1 MTIHAVRSIKYGIA
15 RGAIK
20 DAIVALR
27 TEAQHENFRPP
38 ICCET
43 QTRENMKK
51 FHTLKDAIV
60 ALRTGAQNINSR
72 TPYPVPKVAKIFSKR
87 S

>member
-15 RGAIK
+15 LGAIK

-38 ICCET
+38 VCYET
-43 QTRENMKK
+43 PTMGEYEPN
-51 FHTLKDAIV
+51 
-60 ALRTGAQNINSR
+60 
-72 TPYPVPKVAKIFSKR
+72 PYNEGCHRCPSNRSPK
-87 S
+87 

>member
-1 MTIHAVRSIKYGIA
+1 MPSLPFGQKPNMKTSDPLDAVKPNPWKS
-15 RGAIK
+15 
-20 DAIVALR
+20 
-27 TEAQHENFRPP
+27 
-38 ICCET
+38 
-43 QTRENMKK
+43 MKK
-51 FHTLKDAIV
+51 FHTTKDAIV